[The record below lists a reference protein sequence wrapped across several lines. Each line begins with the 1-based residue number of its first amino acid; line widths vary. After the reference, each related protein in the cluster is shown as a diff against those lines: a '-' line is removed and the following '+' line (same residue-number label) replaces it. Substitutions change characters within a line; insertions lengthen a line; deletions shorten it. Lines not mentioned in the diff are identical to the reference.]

1 MGRIL
6 LVVRLA
12 ARNLR
17 RRPAEAALL
26 LLAITAATTVLTLGL
41 VLRGVTDD
49 PYQNTRQAT
58 AGPDVVAS
66 FAPDPATGQ
75 PADVA
80 GMEALTDA
88 PGVIDHSGPYPVVG
102 AELEAD
108 GLTGS
113 RRTPR
118 GEVVGGAAG
127 VWAVGRDPAAA
138 AVDQPQLTQG
148 SWVRD
153 GGAVVEAGF
162 ADALDVREG
171 DQITLRTRLCTFDT
185 PTGPADCGVVNGRSF
200 RVVGVAVTAAA
211 RPYPGV
217 CVAPECPWVAEA
229 RRGAMEDAMAEGPP
243 ADDPPPD
250 EAVNNEPFVEAPV
263 EPGLVWLTE
272 ADARGL
278 APAEE
283 HLSYV
288 VNLKLADPAD
298 APAFVNAHFS
308 PGDIGPIM
316 STSAPLI
323 LESWQDIR
331 DGHDQV
337 MKDQGQVLQIGSRL
351 LGLLAVASVAV
362 LVGGRMADQTRRVG
376 LLKAVGGTPR
386 LVAAVLLA
394 EYVVVALLAAAAG
407 LAAGWLAA
415 PLLTDPGAALLGR
428 AGAPSLTLATAGQV
442 TAVALGVAVIATFV
456 PAVRAARTSTVH
468 ALADAARP
476 PRRTPWLIAIS
487 ARLPVPLL
495 LGLRVAAR
503 RPRRVV
509 LSTASIAVTV
519 TGIVAV
525 LAAHAQNNQDA
536 QLVGGTDPGTVRMN
550 QVLLVITV
558 TLVAL
563 AAVNAIFVTW
573 ATALDAKHASALARA
588 LGATPQQVSTGL
600 SVAQVLPALV
610 GAVLGIAGG
619 LALFAAL
626 GGGDDGV
633 TGPPLWQLLAVVPGT
648 VLVVAALTTIPARL
662 GARRPT
668 AEILQAELA

>member
-41 VLRGVTDD
+41 VLHGVTDD

-66 FAPDPATGQ
+66 VRGDAFVGQ
-75 PADVA
+75 PADL
-80 GMEALTDA
+80 GRLEELTNA
-88 PGVIDHSGPYPVVG
+88 PGVIDHSGPYPVIG

-108 GLTGS
+108 GVTGS

-138 AVDQPQLTQG
+138 AVDQPELTQG
-148 SWVRD
+148 RWVRD

-162 ADALDVREG
+162 ADALDVGEG
-171 DQITLRTRLCTFDT
+171 DQITLRTRVCGLMIRGEE
-185 PTGPADCGVVNGRSF
+185 PTCRVVINRSF
-200 RVVGVAVTAAA
+200 EVVGVAVTAAA
-211 RPYPGV
+211 TPYPGV
-217 CVAPECPWVAEA
+217 CFGWDCPGIVQAMADQMQDGPVDEPEIADDAEA
-229 RRGAMEDAMAEGPP
+229 
-243 ADDPPPD
+243 PPD
-250 EAVNNEPFVEAPV
+250 PV

-278 APAEE
+278 ASTEE
-283 HLSYV
+283 ALSYV
-288 VNLKLADPAD
+288 MNLKLADPGD
-298 APAFVNAHFS
+298 APAFVNARF
-308 PGDIGPIM
+308 P
-316 STSAPLI
+316 TSWTAPVLQ
-323 LESWQDIR
+323 SWQDIR
-331 DGHDQV
+331 DEHDQV
-337 MKDQGQVLQIGSRL
+337 VQDQQQVLLIGSRL

-386 LVAAVLLA
+386 LVAVVLLA
-394 EYVVVALLAAAAG
+394 EYLVLALLGAAAG
-407 LAAGWLAA
+407 LAAGLLAA
-415 PLLTDPGAALLGR
+415 PLLTDPGAGLLGS
-428 AGAPSLTLATAGQV
+428 AGAPSLTLSTAAQV

-509 LSTASIAVTV
+509 LNAASIFVTV

-525 LAAHAQNNQDA
+525 LAAHAQSNQDA
-536 QLVGGTDPGTVRMN
+536 QLVGGTDPGTVRGN

-573 ATALDAKHASALARA
+573 ATALDAKHSSALTRA

-610 GAVLGIAGG
+610 GAALGIAGG

-626 GGGDDGV
+626 GGGEDGI
-633 TGPPLWQLLAVVPGT
+633 TGPPLWQLLAVAPVT
-648 VLVVAALTTIPARL
+648 VLVVAALTTIPAHL